1 MRTRG
6 ESIRH
11 QRDAL
16 IEWATKLG
24 RTRTFSYVDRFMRVS
39 EGAEHC
45 VFHDSERGVA
55 VKTTHVNR
63 FEHSAYGEGI
73 PATLLEYLERLEWQ
87 NTLFGDDIRIEGVAS
102 DEGQIEIIT
111 TQPWIVAHS
120 DAPTPAQSEIDAYF
134 AEFGFRKVEV
144 NPDVPIYFHPEL
156 QIIVADAHDRN
167 ILRNETGRLVPIDL
181 VIGSPGPLL
190 TRQLHDRLA

>member
-1 MRTRG
+1 MAK
-6 ESIRH
+6 ESPPRFSNIWN
-11 QRDAL
+11 AL
-16 IEWATKLG
+16 
-24 RTRTFSYVDRFMRVS
+24 
-39 EGAEHC
+39 
-45 VFHDSERGVA
+45 
-55 VKTTHVNR
+55 
-63 FEHSAYGEGI
+63 
-73 PATLLEYLERLEWQ
+73 WQ